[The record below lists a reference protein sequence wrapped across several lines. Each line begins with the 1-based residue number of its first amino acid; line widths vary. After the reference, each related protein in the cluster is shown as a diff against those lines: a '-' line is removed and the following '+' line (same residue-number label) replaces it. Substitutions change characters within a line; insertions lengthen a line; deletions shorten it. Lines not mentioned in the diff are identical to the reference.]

1 MSTQSAL
8 QLRLRGVLLHTAFHF
23 QVGIVEGILL
33 SLEMHPGAAAVQEN
47 GLFVLLVLAS
57 NQGTNLEHN
66 INLGRSLISAPTA
79 SAREDLDITRE
90 NIALAGGARTSNKGW
105 SFNEY
110 APSGDP
116 L

>member
-1 MSTQSAL
+1 MSKRSATQL
-8 QLRLRGVLLHTAFHF
+8 KLCGVLVHNSFHY

-47 GLFVLLVLAS
+47 GLFVLLILAS

-90 NIALAGGARTSNKGW
+90 NIASAGGACTSNGL
-105 SFNEY
+105 SVR
-110 APSGDP
+110 
-116 L
+116 LV